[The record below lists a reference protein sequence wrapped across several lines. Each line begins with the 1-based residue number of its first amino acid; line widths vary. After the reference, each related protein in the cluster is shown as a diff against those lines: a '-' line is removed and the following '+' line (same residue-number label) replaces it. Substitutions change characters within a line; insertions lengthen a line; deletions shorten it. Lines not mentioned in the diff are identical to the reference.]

1 MMNIKQNFSKID
13 KVRVKE
19 MALTFFSE
27 MKEKITFND
36 LDKVNL
42 KLPRM
47 KKGALTEVWNHINV
61 LWVYVNNKDISII
74 EKTLPLAALVYVV
87 SPLDAVPDSIP
98 ILGLIDDASIVSFV
112 FASITTKLN
121 DKELYASFSKL
132 SKEPTCLEKVVD
144 HKERIRVLTSL
155 LTHAAYADGEM
166 SSVEDNK
173 LNQILDF
180 LVFAEDGW
188 FSNLEEADKN
198 KFEIKELVKT
208 TINQPLSLKKIIEFV
223 TSINEDEELWYFYAY
238 TIVASDNDI
247 NSSERDFLD
256 YLGESFNISKYDIS
270 RIERIFSEIW
280 LLDK

>member
-1 MMNIKQNFSKID
+1 
-13 KVRVKE
+13 
-19 MALTFFSE
+19 
-27 MKEKITFND
+27 
-36 LDKVNL
+36 
-42 KLPRM
+42 M

-61 LWVYVNNKDISII
+61 LWVYVNNKEITIL
-74 EKTLPLAALVYVV
+74 EKSLPLAALVYVII
-87 SPLDAVPDSIP
+87 PLDAMPDSLP
-98 ILGLIDDASIVSFV
+98 LLGLIDDASIVSFV

-121 DKELYASFSKL
+121 DKDLNAPSSKL
-132 SKEPTCLEKVVD
+132 SKEPACFEKIVD
-144 HKERIRVLTSL
+144 HKERIRVLASI
-155 LTHAAYADGEM
+155 LTHSAYADGEI
-166 SSVEDNK
+166 SSIEENK

-180 LVFAEDGW
+180 LVFSEDGW

-223 TSINEDEELWYFYAY
+223 TNINEDEELWYFYAY
-238 TIVASDNDI
+238 SIVASDNDI

-256 YLGESFNISKYDIS
+256 YLGESFNISKYDIN